1 MERQAW
7 LLQSDLAME
16 RFLKRYPRG
25 NAREGEDEVPIGRMQ
40 EINRTGDRMMTTE
53 NRENMQEYKRAQN
66 PSEQERLPDEG
77 SKNPA
82 HRKTWSD
89 GQQPSAEGSE
99 NLRN

>member
-1 MERQAW
+1 
-7 LLQSDLAME
+7 
-16 RFLKRYPRG
+16 
-25 NAREGEDEVPIGRMQ
+25 
-40 EINRTGDRMMTTE
+40 MMTTE